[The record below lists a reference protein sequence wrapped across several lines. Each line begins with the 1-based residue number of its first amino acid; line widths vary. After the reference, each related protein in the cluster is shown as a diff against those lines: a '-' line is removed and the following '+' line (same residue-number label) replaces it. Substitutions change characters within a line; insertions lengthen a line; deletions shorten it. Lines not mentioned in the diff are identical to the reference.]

1 MDDFWC
7 LCKDMTDS
15 DKGNILVGKDGTV
28 HLVTITSSFL
38 FSLSCLPL
46 LVDFGVSNWLYGETG
61 LGRPRNTFVGTPCWM
76 APEVMD
82 QVRTKVFANALEL
95 DYKNW

>member
-1 MDDFWC
+1 MVQFTWQ
-7 LCKDMTDS
+7 
-15 DKGNILVGKDGTV
+15 
-28 HLVTITSSFL
+28 VTITSSFL

-61 LGRPRNTFVGTPCWM
+61 LAGRKKKPRNTFVGTPCWM

-82 QVRTKVFANALEL
+82 QVRTKVFANA
-95 DYKNW
+95 